1 MPLFLEPQWAVSPPP
16 QHFIKKYST
25 RLGKKLPL
33 SNNDTI
39 LEKKDP
45 HSRPLYR
52 FVKEEASV
60 KVEVKEEWKGQ
71 AKEEWVKL

>member
-1 MPLFLEPQWAVSPPP
+1 M
-16 QHFIKKYST
+16 
-25 RLGKKLPL
+25 PL